1 MFIQSFD
8 NDSYSDEEFSN
19 IVLRAHRTPR
29 NSLPGGLGQDCAV
42 VAIGSVARNALTI
55 SSRGRVCASFRRSL
69 YLELDGG
76 WCCLVAGQL
85 GGGPLNIVTTLTD
98 RLDTISRDTR
108 VFVVGQELFIGN
120 QLQLAS
126 GNWKVWQAPVVNWS
140 RQTLFRG
147 LKNLDSICSQ
157 RNPDRGLSGL
167 VWPRS
172 LGCLVSPEAGMAQP
186 VFDSLRLWL
195 RQALYSGALVS
206 PPKGIVKLLGLG
218 PGLTPSGDDFLVGL
232 CIALS
237 LCGRKDLV
245 SAVSRTI
252 QPLMTRLTG
261 PISRLHILAAIDGEG
276 NESLHTMINTILTG
290 DYTAISS
297 QLNSISLIGHTSGW
311 DALAGS
317 VTVLREFVCVQP

>member
-8 NDSYSDEEFSN
+8 NDGYSDEEFSN
-19 IVLRAHRTPR
+19 TVPRTHRTPS

-42 VAIGSVARNALTI
+42 VAIGSVASNALTI

-76 WCCLVAGQL
+76 WCCLVVDQL

-98 RLDTISRDTR
+98 RLDTISLNTR

-120 QLQLAS
+120 QLQLAR
-126 GNWKVWQAPVVNWS
+126 GKWKVWQAPVVNWS
-140 RQTLFRG
+140 RETLFRG

-167 VWPRS
+167 IWPRS
-172 LGCLVSPEAGMAQP
+172 LGVSPEAGMAQP

-232 CIALS
+232 FIALS

-245 SAVSRTI
+245 SAVSEMI
-252 QPLMTRLTG
+252 QPLMTTLTG

-276 NESLHTMINTILTG
+276 NESFHKMINAILIG

-311 DALAGS
+311 DALTGS
-317 VTVLREFVCVQP
+317 VTVLREFV